1 MVYRHYAPATKV
13 AVVRMANQSYSRD
26 DIRRALGEQFSN
38 QSFRRWNYLYTLTQR
53 VIQDPARYKQR
64 GAIGQILADKR
75 DFILELV
82 QTEPGLFL
90 DEIQERLYDESGTL
104 LSVPAIHRNL
114 VTKMEITLKKANT
127 VNIRKSLRAKYA
139 WVEKMMNV
147 PVEYLVFT
155 DEFGCC
161 SRDLLRTFSAQNR
174 AAKLIDSSW
183 IRIPKVKA
191 KHFEHF
197 IKYRLLPWMNCYPV
211 VNLILV
217 MDNARNI
224 HHKLNPIELCFSQI
238 KSYLCRSQLLA

>member
-13 AVVRMANQSYSRD
+13 AVVCMANQSYSRD

-64 GAIGQILADKR
+64 GAIGQISADKR

-90 DEIQERLYDESGTL
+90 DEIQERLYDESRTL

-147 PVEYLVFT
+147 PAEYLVFT
-155 DEFGCC
+155 GLYF
-161 SRDLLRTFSAQNR
+161 
-174 AAKLIDSSW
+174 
-183 IRIPKVKA
+183 
-191 KHFEHF
+191 KHFK
-197 IKYRLLPWMNCYPV
+197 I
-211 VNLILV
+211 
-217 MDNARNI
+217 
-224 HHKLNPIELCFSQI
+224 
-238 KSYLCRSQLLA
+238 